1 MKNNSALRIALVI
14 ALVLGAVA
22 VLRPVVVYRL
32 FHPASRREL
41 IERVFR
47 DQEVFNAMINSP
59 RVTAQRLQGKSEG
72 NPDLLSSYTRS
83 APVTLAA
90 DQAQQI
96 KNLLQNPSSY
106 LWDVTSCLPV
116 YGVVYNFQSG
126 VHTLHVAFCFK
137 CNVIGIFD
145 GDNDA
150 SNSINFTSQFNP
162 MRGQMIALSKSLF
175 PKDGELQTLGK

>member
-1 MKNNSALRIALVI
+1 MKNTSALRIALVI

-22 VLRPVVVYRL
+22 VLRPVAVYRL
-32 FHPASRREL
+32 FHPASRREV

-47 DQEVFNAMINSP
+47 DQQIFDVMINSP
-59 RVTAQRLQGKSEG
+59 QVTVQRLQNKSEG
-72 NPDLLSSYTRS
+72 DPDLLSSYIRG
-83 APVTLAA
+83 APVTLRA

-96 KNLLQNPSSY
+96 KSLLQSPSSY

-116 YGVVYNFQSG
+116 YGVVYNFQTG
-126 VHTLHVAFCFK
+126 GRAVHAAFCFK
-137 CNVIGIFD
+137 CNIIGIFD

-150 SNSINFTSQFNP
+150 SNSINFTSQFSP

-175 PKDGELQTLGK
+175 PRDRELQTLGK